1 MRILDVE
8 TIRRRL
14 ADRKVLRVAQATGL
28 NPNTIYRLLNGTAYP
43 SYHTLRKLSE
53 YLTAESDENERSAQR
68 KQGA

>member
-28 NPNTIYRLLNGTAYP
+28 NPNTIYRLINGTVKP
-43 SYHTLRKLSE
+43 SYETLIKLSK
-53 YLTAESDENERSAQR
+53 YLTTEPSDETDN
-68 KQGA
+68 